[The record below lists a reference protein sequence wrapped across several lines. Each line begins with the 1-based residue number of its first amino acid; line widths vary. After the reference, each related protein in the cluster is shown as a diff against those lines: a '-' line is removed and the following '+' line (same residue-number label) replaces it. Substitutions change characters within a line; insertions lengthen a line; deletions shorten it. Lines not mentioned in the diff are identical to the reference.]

1 MNLGSCV
8 TAALDQ
14 ADCVKS
20 GVSPWLRL
28 LPAVRPRLQRRIKTE
43 KLMDLPVPLKFVSAI
58 WIDDGP
64 RVLFS
69 LDSNQ
74 VITAVWVHWNS
85 TKVFRILG
93 EAF

>member
-1 MNLGSCV
+1 
-8 TAALDQ
+8 
-14 ADCVKS
+14 
-20 GVSPWLRL
+20 
-28 LPAVRPRLQRRIKTE
+28 
-43 KLMDLPVPLKFVSAI
+43 MDLPVPLKFVSAI